1 METADVQGAANDEP
15 AEPVFGDG
23 LFRQKRKKGKYRV
36 VPPPIPALEAPVADT
51 HAHVQMLADPAAELA
66 RCAVHGV
73 GFVACV
79 VDPSEDGDDRG
90 YGELAGWREGA
101 TARAG
106 AYADGVRGR
115 MAGERETT
123 EGGSERDEAA
133 VSAVPACDLLGLRVP
148 DVRFIVG
155 VHPHNA
161 KDYEGA
167 SGRLRELLA
176 DPRTAALGEIG
187 LDYHYDLSPRDVQ
200 RQVFRDQIRLAKEAG
215 LPIALHVREAHDD
228 AFAILGEEGFP
239 AAGTLLHC
247 FNLDE
252 VEVARWVEA
261 GCFVAFGGPLTFKA
275 ADDVRRA
282 AARVPRNRL
291 LTETDSPYMTPEP
304 MRGMPC
310 GPAHTVFTAACL
322 AEVLGCTAGAQ
333 RQQLLEQLM
342 ANARGLL
349 DRAPTAWQLAY
360 GKGDDTR

>member
-1 METADVQGAANDEP
+1 MEEAMGADTQVAKQVGEP
-15 AEPVFGDG
+15 SFDDG
-23 LFRQKRKKGKYRV
+23 LFWQKRKKGKYRV
-36 VPPPIPALEAPVADT
+36 VAPPAPPLEAPVADT
-51 HAHVQMLADPAAELA
+51 HAHVQTLANPAGELA

-79 VDPSEDGDDRG
+79 VDPSEAGDDIG
-90 YGELAGWREGA
+90 YREVDRWRREAAERA
-101 TARAG
+101 TRYAQSAR
-106 AYADGVRGR
+106 
-115 MAGERETT
+115 
-123 EGGSERDEAA
+123 GSEAA
-133 VSAVPACDLLGLRVP
+133 GSGEGEDGGFALACDGLGLRVP

-167 SGRLRELLA
+167 RDRLLAHLA

-200 RQVFRDQIRLAKEAG
+200 RDVFRDQIRLAKETG

-228 AFAILGEEGFP
+228 AFAILREEGFP

-252 VEVARWVEA
+252 GEVARWVDA
-261 GCFVAFGGPLTFKA
+261 GCFVAFGGPLTFRN
-275 ADDVRRA
+275 ADEVRRA
-282 AARVPRNRL
+282 AAAVPRDRL

-310 GPAHTVFTAACL
+310 GPAHTVFAAERL
-322 AEVLGCTAGAQ
+322 AEVLGCAPGPA
-333 RQQLLEQLM
+333 RRQLLERLM

-349 DRAPTAWQLAY
+349 GRVPTPWQISC
-360 GKGDDTR
+360 GKGGDAR

>member
-1 METADVQGAANDEP
+1 MRREGSWVQEETAEQAGEL
-15 AEPVFGDG
+15 VFDDG
-23 LFRQKRKKGKYRV
+23 LFRQKRKKGKFRV
-36 VPPPIPALEAPVADT
+36 IAPPEPPLEAPVADT
-51 HAHVQMLADPAAELA
+51 HAHVQMLADPVGELA

-79 VDPSEDGDDRG
+79 VDPYEAGDDVG
-90 YGELAGWREGA
+90 YREVDRWR
-101 TARAG
+101 R
-106 AYADGVRGR
+106 
-115 MAGERETT
+115 
-123 EGGSERDEAA
+123 EAA
-133 VSAVPACDLLGLRVP
+133 ERAEGCAQSARGGEADCDDGFALACDNLGLSVP

-167 SGRLRELLA
+167 RDRLLQLLA

-200 RQVFRDQIRLAKEAG
+200 RKVFRDQIHLAKEAG

-228 AFAILGEEGFP
+228 AFAILQEEGFP

-252 VEVARWVEA
+252 VEVARWVDA
-261 GCFVAFGGPLTFKA
+261 GCFVAFGGPLTFKN
-275 ADDVRRA
+275 ADEVRCA
-282 AARVPRNRL
+282 AAAVPRDRL

-310 GPAHTVFTAACL
+310 GPAHTVFTAERL
-322 AEVLGCTAGAQ
+322 AEVLGCAPGPA
-333 RQQLLEQLM
+333 RRQLLEQLM

-349 DRAPTAWQLAY
+349 DRAPTPWQVSC
-360 GKGDDTR
+360 GKGGDAR